1 MIKDDGYYA
10 IRNDGFG
17 PGLGHHGFMVAKAK
31 YVYVSDGK
39 KYQLNRFCQA
49 AGFK

>member
-17 PGLGHHGFMVAKAK
+17 PGLGQHGFMLAKAG

-39 KYQLNRFCQA
+39 KIPTEPLLPGRRV
-49 AGFK
+49 

>member
-17 PGLGHHGFMVAKAK
+17 PGLGHHGFMVAKAR
-31 YVYVSDGK
+31 YMCSTEK
-39 KYQLNRFCQA
+39 KYTN
-49 AGFK
+49 